1 MWRLLESWELLS
13 SCRVRSAWPGTLSPR
28 RGVSWRFTSDDPM
41 MMMMMTALT
50 NGKSTLAKLL
60 KLSFT
65 SFSSP
70 VIMPVIVKYS
80 ESLRRYLRCFA
91 NNGLNSR
98 GRGFCLPK
106 EDKSC
111 QVFIDWDSKERRA
124 EVLDLSLETFAY
136 RIFISNL
143 TFPLT
148 TKTPT
153 FVTGL
158 PVPR

>member
-1 MWRLLESWELLS
+1 
-13 SCRVRSAWPGTLSPR
+13 
-28 RGVSWRFTSDDPM
+28 